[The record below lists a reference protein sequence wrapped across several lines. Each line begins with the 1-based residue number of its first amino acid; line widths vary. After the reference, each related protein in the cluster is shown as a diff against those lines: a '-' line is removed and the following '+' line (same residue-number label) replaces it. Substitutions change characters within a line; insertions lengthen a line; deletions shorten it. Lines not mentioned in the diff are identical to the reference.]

1 MPSLVFGCKQGFWH
15 LMDRL
20 KKSLPRRTHKHASP
34 FISEFTKT
42 MLQSAKDPQHP
53 GALASHCFRFAIPMA
68 VPTAVSPYPWLY
80 LRPYLRVVI
89 LTCGVLRARP
99 RRGPR
104 HSGQGC
110 PGASAY
116 RPVRARV
123 EDGGRE
129 GSALRRD
136 HSFIHGHDD
145 DALQR

>member
-68 VPTAVSPYPWLY
+68 VPTAVPTRSDPDLWRAPRPPTQRTAP
-80 LRPYLRVVI
+80 LRPRMFWRLSLLPCSRS
-89 LTCGVLRARP
+89 R
-99 RRGPR
+99 
-104 HSGQGC
+104 
-110 PGASAY
+110 
-116 RPVRARV
+116 
-123 EDGGRE
+123 
-129 GSALRRD
+129 
-136 HSFIHGHDD
+136 
-145 DALQR
+145 